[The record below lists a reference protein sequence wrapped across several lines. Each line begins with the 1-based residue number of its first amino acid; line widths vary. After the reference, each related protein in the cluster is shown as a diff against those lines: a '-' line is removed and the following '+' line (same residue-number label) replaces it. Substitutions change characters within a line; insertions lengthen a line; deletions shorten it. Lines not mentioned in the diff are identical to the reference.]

1 MRLKHKQAN
10 RLHIFHRDGS
20 KALVDPRH
28 LRHDGRFN
36 NSQLPENL
44 VASDFFAQ
52 SANGAGAPVNSCSAL
67 EHMPAFNN
75 KLRKKGRFCYLIKI
89 EQESHASHTTGS
101 SRTKDSPATS
111 NSQK

>member
-1 MRLKHKQAN
+1 MDPPKTRSPMCIRAQAP
-10 RLHIFHRDGS
+10 LEHFYMICKGQFHQQR
-20 KALVDPRH
+20 KP
-28 LRHDGRFN
+28 
-36 NSQLPENL
+36 
-44 VASDFFAQ
+44 Q

-75 KLRKKGRFCYLIKI
+75 KLRKKEDFVTLSKSNRFWFQLIT
-89 EQESHASHTTGS
+89 EESHASHTTGS